1 MDTTVILGDFQAPY
15 HDPDAVEVALQ
26 IAETVRPTTLI
37 LNGDF
42 ADFHTCGRWPV
53 VPSAQVLDDFS
64 EELERCRTLLKAV
77 RKRIPV
83 RDCRFNS
90 GNHEWRLERLFM
102 RDSQLVRIL
111 GEKRIADATSIRT
124 LLDFDALKIKFTGQ
138 YPTGTWLKP
147 EGSIPD
153 EKNCYVEHGYMTRK
167 KAGYTASALL
177 GERMTNVITGHV
189 ERMAVVYQKVVGNRR
204 FFAAEGGNLSR
215 IAEPGKGDK
224 IYAGVP
230 FSEPQFLNHQQGIVV
245 LYHDQGNWFPYC
257 IPIHNGRA
265 VWNGRLYKA

>member
-1 MDTTVILGDFQAPY
+1 MDTYAILGDLQAPY

-26 IAETVRPTTLI
+26 ICETVKPTCLI

-64 EELERCRTLLKAV
+64 EELERCRTLLKAI
-77 RKRIPV
+77 RKRV
-83 RDCRFNS
+83 RAKDCRFNS

-111 GEKRIADATSIRT
+111 GEKRIADATSIKT
-124 LLDFDALKIKFTGQ
+124 LLDFDSLKITFTGQ
-138 YPTGTWLKP
+138 YPTGTWLKDIKVVP
-147 EGSIPD
+147 A
-153 EKNCYVEHGYMTRK
+153 EKNVYIEHGYQTRK
-167 KAGYTASALL
+167 NSGYTASALL
-177 GERMTNVITGHV
+177 GDRMTNCVTGHV
-189 ERMAVVYQKVVGNRR
+189 ERLAVVWKKAIGNRR
-204 FFAAEGGNLSR
+204 FFSVEGGNLSR
-215 IAEPGKGDK
+215 IAEPGKGEK

-230 FSEPQFLNHQQGIVV
+230 FSEPEFMNHQQGIVV
-245 LYHDQGNWFPYC
+245 IYHDQGNFFPYA

-265 VWNGRLYKA
+265 VWNGRTFRA

>member
-1 MDTTVILGDFQAPY
+1 METYCILGDLQAPY

-26 IAETVRPTTLI
+26 IAEEVKPTTLI

-64 EELERCRTLLKAV
+64 EELERASTLLKAI
-77 RKRIPV
+77 RKRIPA

-102 RDSQLVRIL
+102 RDSQLVRML
-111 GEKRIADATSIRT
+111 GEKKIADATSIRH
-124 LLDFDALKIKFTGQ
+124 LLGLDALRIKFTGQ
-138 YPTGTWLKP
+138 YPTGTWLKDLKVVP
-147 EGSIPD
+147 AER
-153 EKNCYVEHGYMTRK
+153 NCYCEHGYLTRK
-167 KAGYTASALL
+167 KSGYTASALL
-177 GERMTNVITGHV
+177 EDRMTNSVTGHV
-189 ERMAVVYQKVVGNRR
+189 ERLGVVFKKAVGNRR

-230 FSEPQFLNHQQGIVV
+230 FSEPEYQNHQQGLLVI
-245 LYHDQGNWFPYC
+245 YHDQGTFYPYA

-265 VWNGRLYKA
+265 VWHGKPYKA